1 MSIGEMMNENR
12 IQDKHTFYEKYYE
25 SCEKKSDKLT
35 QTSNR
40 VSLCRDHNP

>member
-25 SCEKKSDKLT
+25 SWEKKSDKLT